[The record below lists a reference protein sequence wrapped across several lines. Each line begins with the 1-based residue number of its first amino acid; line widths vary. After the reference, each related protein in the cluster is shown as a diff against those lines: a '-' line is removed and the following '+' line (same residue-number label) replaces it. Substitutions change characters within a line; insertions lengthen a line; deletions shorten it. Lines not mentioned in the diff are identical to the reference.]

1 MVLLGCLSGSTHQA
15 LTHSIQRIAGE
26 IMELVASQEPRPWE
40 RPFWKPVHGK
50 EGVFSYLV
58 IIHFQ
63 AGEREKDQSDHGQH
77 VNDDQI
83 REHSFLAVYRLPKR
97 AFPRPWFL

>member
-58 IIHFQ
+58 IIHVLAVVGLILFPLPSL
-63 AGEREKDQSDHGQH
+63 K

-97 AFPRPWFL
+97 AFP